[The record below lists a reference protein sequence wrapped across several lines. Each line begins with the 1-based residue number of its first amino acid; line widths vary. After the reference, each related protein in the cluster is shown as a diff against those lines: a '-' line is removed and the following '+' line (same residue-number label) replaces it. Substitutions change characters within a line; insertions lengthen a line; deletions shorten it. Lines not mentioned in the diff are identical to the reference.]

1 MTRRVVVTGMGTVSP
16 LGNDLATTWDAM
28 VAGRS
33 GVGPITRFDASGYKT
48 RIAAELKGF
57 DPRDHF
63 SAKEVRRLDRFIQYA
78 LVAAREAVRDAGLVL
93 DDGQGERAAVI
104 IGSGVG
110 GIGTITEQT
119 RLLERRGPN
128 RVSPFLIPMILVDT
142 AAGLVAIEFGITG
155 PNMAVIS
162 ACATGCNSVGEAFE
176 MIRRGVVDVAVCGGT
191 EAGIVPIAVAGFNV
205 MGAIS
210 QRNDEPERASRPF
223 DRDRD
228 GFVLGEGAALL
239 ILEEME
245 RAQARGAVMHAELVG
260 YGSTCD
266 AFHIAAP
273 KQDGAGAAA
282 CMQQAL
288 ASAGLAPEEIDYINA
303 HGTSTRLNDV
313 IETRAIKTVFGAHA
327 SRLMVS
333 STKSMTGHLL
343 GAAGGLEAVVCVK
356 ALESGIVPPTI
367 NLDEPDPECDLDYV
381 PHEAREVGITTAMS
395 NSFGFGGHNATLIFR
410 RIEEAQADPAS

>member
-1 MTRRVVVTGMGTVSP
+1 MTVRVVVTGMGTVSP
-16 LGNDLATTWDAM
+16 LGNDLATTWGAM

-57 DPRDHF
+57 DPTDHF
-63 SAKEVRRLDRFIQYA
+63 SAREVRRLDRFIQYA

-104 IGSGVG
+104 LGSGVG

-142 AAGLVAIEFGITG
+142 AAGLVAIEFGFTG

-162 ACATGCNSVGEAFE
+162 ACATGSNSVGEAFE

-205 MGAIS
+205 MRAIS

-245 RAQARGAVMHAELVG
+245 CARARGAVMHAEVVG

-343 GAAGGLEAVVCVK
+343 GAAGGLEAIVCVK

-381 PHEAREVGITTAMS
+381 PHKTREVRITTAMS

>member
-1 MTRRVVVTGMGTVSP
+1 MTVRVVVTGMGTVSP

-104 IGSGVG
+104 LGSGVG

-142 AAGLVAIEFGITG
+142 AAGLVAIEFGFTG

-191 EAGIVPIAVAGFNV
+191 EAGIVPIAIAGFSV
-205 MGAIS
+205 MRAIS

-245 RAQARGAVMHAELVG
+245 YARARGAVMHAEVVG

-288 ASAGLAPEEIDYINA
+288 ASAGLAPEEIDHINA

-313 IETRAIKTVFGAHA
+313 IETRAIKSAFGAHA

-343 GAAGGLEAVVCVK
+343 GAAGGLEAIVCVK

-381 PHEAREVGITTAMS
+381 PHKAREVRITAAMS

>member
-1 MTRRVVVTGMGTVSP
+1 MTVRVVVTGMGTVSP
-16 LGNDLATTWDAM
+16 LGNDLATTWGAI

-63 SAKEVRRLDRFIQYA
+63 SAREVRRLDRFIQYA

-104 IGSGVG
+104 LGSGVG

-142 AAGLVAIEFGITG
+142 AAGLVAIEFGFTG

-162 ACATGCNSVGEAFE
+162 ACATGSNSVGEAFE

-205 MGAIS
+205 MRAIS

-245 RAQARGAVMHAELVG
+245 YARARGAVMHAEVVG

-282 CMQQAL
+282 CMQLAL

-343 GAAGGLEAVVCVK
+343 GAAGGLEAIVCVK

-381 PHEAREVGITTAMS
+381 PHKAREVGITTAMS

>member
-104 IGSGVG
+104 LGSGVG

-119 RLLERRGPN
+119 RMLDRRGPD

-142 AAGLVAIEFGITG
+142 AAGMVAIEFGITG

>member
-1 MTRRVVVTGMGTVSP
+1 MTVRVVVTGMGTVSP

-104 IGSGVG
+104 LGSGVG

-142 AAGLVAIEFGITG
+142 AAGMVAIEFGITG

-191 EAGIVPIAVAGFNV
+191 EAGIVPIAIAGFSV
-205 MGAIS
+205 MRAIS

-245 RAQARGAVMHAELVG
+245 YARARGAVMHAEVVG

-313 IETRAIKTVFGAHA
+313 IETRAIKSAFGAHA

-343 GAAGGLEAVVCVK
+343 GAAGGLEAIVCVK

-381 PHEAREVGITTAMS
+381 PHKAREVRITTAMS

>member
-1 MTRRVVVTGMGTVSP
+1 MTRRVVVTGMGTISP
-16 LGNDLATTWDAM
+16 LGNDVATTWDAL

-48 RIAAELKGF
+48 RIAAEVKGF
-57 DPRDHF
+57 DPSEHF
-63 SAKEVRRLDRFIQYA
+63 SSKEVRRLDPFIQYA
-78 LVAAREAVRDAGLVL
+78 LVAAREAVRDARLVL
-93 DDGQGERAAVI
+93 DDGQAQRAAVI
-104 IGSGVG
+104 VGSGIG
-110 GIGTITEQT
+110 GISTITEQT
-119 RLLERRGPN
+119 RLLDQRGPS

-142 AAGLVAIEFGITG
+142 AAGLVAIEFGFTG

-162 ACATGCNSVGEAFE
+162 ACATGSNAVGEASE
-176 MIRRGVVDVAVCGGT
+176 MIRRGVADVAICGGT
-191 EAGIVPIAVAGFNV
+191 EAGIVPIAIAGFSV
-205 MGAIS
+205 MRAIS
-210 QRNDEPERASRPF
+210 ERNDDPERASRPF

-228 GFVLGEGAALL
+228 GFVVGEGAAILV
-239 ILEEME
+239 LEEME
-245 RAQARGAVMHAELVG
+245 RAQARGASIHAEVVG

-266 AFHIAAP
+266 AFHVAAP
-273 KQDGAGAAA
+273 KENGAGAAA

-288 ASAGLAPEEIDYINA
+288 ASAGLAPEQIDYINA

-313 IETRAIKTVFGAHA
+313 TETRAIKRAFGAHA

-333 STKSMTGHLL
+333 STKSMSGHLL
-343 GAAGGLEAVVCVK
+343 GAAGGLEAIVCVK

-381 PHEAREVGITTAMS
+381 PHKAREEGITTAMS

-410 RIEEAQADPAS
+410 RIEEAQADPTS

>member
-142 AAGLVAIEFGITG
+142 AAGMVAIEFGITG

-191 EAGIVPIAVAGFNV
+191 EAGIVPIAVAGFSV